1 MKINFTI
8 TGMSCAACSAR
19 VEKVTSALPGVN
31 KADVNLL
38 AGTMVVEAVDPN
50 VSDAIITA
58 ISEAGYGAIPSD
70 GKKKT
75 KEPTQD
81 QESKRILN
89 RIILSA
95 VFLAVLMY
103 FTM

>member
-50 VSDAIITA
+50 VSDAIIKA
-58 ISEAGYGAIPSD
+58 ILLFNNLFTINVTLKIFYFCQKSIVF
-70 GKKKT
+70 
-75 KEPTQD
+75 
-81 QESKRILN
+81 SKYFCYYIFIL
-89 RIILSA
+89 
-95 VFLAVLMY
+95 Y
-103 FTM
+103 Y